1 MSYSLKHVQWR
12 FKQRI
17 SKHFSL
23 IQKGSVDNST
33 DPFYFYYTL
42 KLLIA
47 RSLVHQF
54 KEMLTIML

>member
-1 MSYSLKHVQWR
+1 MSYSLKHIQWR

-17 SKHFSL
+17 SKHLSL

-33 DPFYFYYTL
+33 DPFYYTL
-42 KLLIA
+42 ELLIA

-54 KEMLTIML
+54 KEMLTVVL